1 MWVYVVALIFL
12 GYLLPHFLVALLPSQ
27 DLKKKYGASWAL
39 VTGSSSGIGKS
50 IAQKLALQGL
60 NVVLV
65 ALDVR
70 ARQPR
75 GRGPQSPAS
84 AAHSGSQDKLLAE
97 TTAEL
102 KSAFPKLQFRA
113 VGCNLGATGYLPVL
127 EAATKDI
134 DVQLVFNN
142 AGYMVTGFFDRTPL
156 PKLLANVE
164 CNATSAVCV
173 THLFVT
179 RMLAKKLRGAVVFTS
194 SAAACQPGP
203 FSSMYA
209 ATKAFMS
216 SFGASIAVEL
226 RSRGVDVCVVHPSP
240 VASRF
245 YENAHKLDAIAFFNQ
260 FNVHPDTLPDLIFA
274 SIGRAVWRD
283 IGGVAVV
290 FRLSMK
296 CVFPRAR
303 LAYISLSPQYR
314 RGLTLTRTSAQAC

>member
-1 MWVYVVALIFL
+1 MWGYVVALIFL
-12 GYLLPHFLVALLPSQ
+12 GYLVPHLLLALLPSQ

-39 VTGSSSGIGKS
+39 VTGASSGIGKS

-70 ARQPR
+70 PR
-75 GRGPQSPAS
+75 PSRPGRAPPSPAKRRS
-84 AAHSGSQDKLLAE
+84 PPSQDKLLAE

-113 VGCNLGATGYLPVL
+113 VGCNLGQTGYVPVL
-127 EAATKDI
+127 EAATADI

-142 AGYMVTGFFDRTPL
+142 AGYLVTGFFDRTPL
-156 PKLLANVE
+156 PRHLANVE
-164 CNATSAVCV
+164 CNAVSAVCV

-179 RMLAKKLRGAVVFTS
+179 RMLAKQLRGAVVFTS

-203 FSSMYA
+203 FSSMYG

-260 FNVHPDTLPDLIFA
+260 FNVQPDELPDLIFS
-274 SIGRAVWRD
+274 SIGRSVWRD
-283 IGGVAVV
+283 IGGVAVA
-290 FRLSMK
+290 FRLLMK
-296 CVFPRAR
+296 CVRISRIAR
-303 LAYISLSPQYR
+303 RESDWPA
-314 RGLTLTRTSAQAC
+314 GM